1 MHKYRST
8 SSQDLRYWQTVMEQ
22 TISATNAKAEAVK
35 NRTTSL
41 ETELFRARVSRV
53 ELETDVS
60 HVRRNSW
67 IQTMANF
74 RL

>member
-1 MHKYRST
+1 
-8 SSQDLRYWQTVMEQ
+8 MEQ
-22 TISATNAKAEAVK
+22 AVTAANTKAEAFK
-35 NRTTSL
+35 NRTVSL

-67 IQTMANF
+67 I
-74 RL
+74 